1 MNFILIIVE
10 FFYFKRSKMFFY
22 FSLIL
27 FLFSVIN
34 FYSSEL
40 KMEEIKNLTSNSITL
55 LGILLGF
62 VSAVFTVVIT
72 ISNEEVNNAKL
83 TEIKGL
89 FNKRKTYLYDEL
101 VSSFLFLIILL
112 GFLLVSNFIFPIIIN
127 NLRSTYVWFFS
138 FCSSLIIFAILRL
151 ISTIL
156 DFYFIISS
164 SKNRPLK

>member
-62 VSAVFTVVIT
+62 VDT
-72 ISNEEVNNAKL
+72 IPQSV
-83 TEIKGL
+83 
-89 FNKRKTYLYDEL
+89 
-101 VSSFLFLIILL
+101 
-112 GFLLVSNFIFPIIIN
+112 
-127 NLRSTYVWFFS
+127 
-138 FCSSLIIFAILRL
+138 
-151 ISTIL
+151 
-156 DFYFIISS
+156 
-164 SKNRPLK
+164 